1 MSSDFNFTS
10 WFLGNVHE
18 KPISTHSAPPPPCSP
33 PVPTALHVGTPPRRQ
48 QESDIHSSKNLVL
61 LFFCA
66 CWKKRANKSIWCM
79 TVCSVVWKYSVYRVI
94 QYTSI
99 PDSQASLCI
108 TAQIFF
114 FTFSF
119 FQYFIKVEIKCNI
132 MHSYLVLRL
141 HFHLIYRSLNS
152 SLGCSP
158 PAFTNSQSQI
168 SRCQFLPKSSFIE
181 INSLNSLTYQLFRLE
196 RHI

>member
-1 MSSDFNFTS
+1 MSTKNPFQHTVPPP
-10 WFLGNVHE
+10 L
-18 KPISTHSAPPPPCSP
+18 PAPPRFLRPCMLAHHPEGSRR
-33 PVPTALHVGTPPRRQ
+33 VTYILQKIWSSFFSVHVEKREQ
-48 QESDIHSSKNLVL
+48 INLFGVWL
-61 LFFCA
+61 Y
-66 CWKKRANKSIWCM
+66 
-79 TVCSVVWKYSVYRVI
+79 VHSVVWKYSVYRVI

>member
-1 MSSDFNFTS
+1 M
-10 WFLGNVHE
+10 
-18 KPISTHSAPPPPCSP
+18 IAP

-79 TVCSVVWKYSVYRVI
+79 TVCSVVWKYSVYGVI
-94 QYTSI
+94 H
-99 PDSQASLCI
+99 PSQTVKPLSVL
-108 TAQIFF
+108 QRRFFF
-114 FTFSF
+114 FTCSF
-119 FQYFIKVEIKCNI
+119 FQYFTKVEIKCNI